1 LDFHVSPPFVQ
12 VDPVTGLPNRQ
23 KFVQDFFGY
32 VTESGSLVMVTVAD
46 AKHFNEILRAL
57 GHEWSDEFVCEGA
70 ARVRAAIPKGATL
83 YHVSVLSF
91 AFLYHGPIAKI
102 AAAIQAKFNT
112 PIYCQDIPVVPRLG
126 IGAISCA
133 SLNVSEALRAGLVA
147 AQESRSIPQGW
158 AIYDPS
164 KDNASRR
171 GFVILS
177 QLSSAL
183 ASGDQL
189 HLVYQPKIDFAS
201 GRLAGAEALL
211 RWNHPSLGHISPAEF
226 IPLAETTDHVHRL
239 TDWVLNAALAQSAE
253 WRTGG
258 LEIPISIN
266 VSPLNLS
273 QRGFAA
279 GFIALLE
286 KRAINPADVELE
298 FTEGVLATNND
309 TVVAELAELRAK
321 NINIALDDF
330 GTGFSNLGY
339 ISRLPA
345 NILKIDRSLV
355 LPIAADRRSALVVQS
370 LIALAHQLD
379 YRVVAEGI
387 ETAAIYAALK
397 SWDCDDAQGYFISR
411 PLTAPDFAKFA
422 TPGLTKLPTPLRPAA
437 IAAA

>member
-1 LDFHVSPPFVQ
+1 MDLHVSQFLVQ
-12 VDPVTGLPNRQ
+12 LDPVTGLPNRQ
-23 KFVQDFFGY
+23 RFVQDFSGY
-32 VTESGSLVMVTVAD
+32 VTQSGSLVMVTLAD

-57 GHEWSDEFVCEGA
+57 GHEWSDDFVCEGA
-70 ARVRAAIPKGATL
+70 ARIRAAIPKSATL

-91 AFLYHGPIAKI
+91 AFLHSGPIAQL
-102 AAAIQAKFNT
+102 AAAIQAKFIS
-112 PIYCQDIPVVPRLG
+112 PIFCQDIPVMPRIG
-126 IGAISCA
+126 IGAINCV
-133 SLNVSEALRAGLVA
+133 SLNVSEALRACLVA
-147 AQESRSIPQGW
+147 AQESRGLAQGW
-158 AIYDPS
+158 AVYDPT
-164 KDNASRR
+164 KDSAHRR

-189 HLVYQPKIDFAS
+189 RLAFQPKMDFAS

-211 RWNHPSLGHISPAEF
+211 RWVHPTLGAISPAEF
-226 IPLAETTDHVHRL
+226 IPLAETTDHVHQL
-239 TDWVLNAALAQSAE
+239 TAWVLNAALAQGAA
-253 WRTGG
+253 WRRDG
-258 LEIPISIN
+258 LNIPISIN

-279 GFIALLE
+279 GFIELLDR
-286 KRAINPADVELE
+286 RAVSPGDVELE

-309 TVVAELAELRAK
+309 IVVSELAALRAQ
-321 NINIALDDF
+321 NINVALDDF

-370 LIALAHQLD
+370 LIALAHELD

-387 ETAAIYAALK
+387 ETAAVYAALK
-397 SWDCDDAQGYFISR
+397 SWGCDDAQGYFISR
-411 PLTAPDFAKFA
+411 PLTAPDFALFA
-422 TPGLTKLPTPLRPAA
+422 APYTVS
-437 IAAA
+437 AAA

>member
-1 LDFHVSPPFVQ
+1 LDFHGSPPFVHT
-12 VDPVTGLPNRQ
+12 DPVTGLPNRQ

-32 VTESGSLVMVTVAD
+32 VTQSGSLVMVTLAD

-70 ARVRAAIPKGATL
+70 ARIRAAMPRHATL

-91 AFLYHGPIAKI
+91 AFLHSGPVAKI
-102 AAAIQAKFNT
+102 AAAIQAKFNK

-147 AQESRSIPQGW
+147 AQESRGLPQGW
-158 AIYDPS
+158 AVYDPS
-164 KDNASRR
+164 KDNANRR

-189 HLVYQPKIDFAS
+189 HLVYQPKIDFSS
-201 GRLAGAEALL
+201 GRITGAEALL
-211 RWNHPSLGHISPAEF
+211 RWNHPALGHISPAEF

-239 TDWVLNAALAQSAE
+239 TAWVLDAALTQSAA
-253 WRTGG
+253 WRQQGIR
-258 LEIPISIN
+258 IPISVN

-279 GFIALLE
+279 GFIALL
-286 KRAINPADVELE
+286 RDRGVAAGDVELE

-309 TVVAELAELRAK
+309 TVVTELAELRAH
-321 NINIALDDF
+321 NINVALDDF

-355 LPIAADRRSALVVQS
+355 LPIANDRRSALVVQS

-397 SWDCDDAQGYFISR
+397 SWNCDDAQGYFISR
-411 PLTAPDFAKFA
+411 PLAPPDFAKFA
-422 TPGLTKLPTPLRPAA
+422 APHL
-437 IAAA
+437 IQAAAAA